1 MRPVIRKAAAITAS
15 ILTLATMAACSQN
28 AGADDATAEKTV
40 TFGVS
45 GPLTG
50 DQAQYGKD
58 WQAGFE
64 LALEELNAEGDTTY
78 AIDFQDSQ
86 GHVNTGAYPC
96 AGINIIALYI

>member
-1 MRPVIRKAAAITAS
+1 MT
-15 ILTLATMAACSQN
+15 ACSQN
-28 AGADDATAEKTV
+28 AGAGGDAADTV

-58 WQAGFE
+58 WEAGFE
-64 LALEELNAEGDTTY
+64 LALEELNAEGDVTY

-86 GHVNTGAYPC
+86 GQAAQAT
-96 AGINIIALYI
+96 NIAQKFVSDDRISAVMGDFSSATSMVASPV

>member
-1 MRPVIRKAAAITAS
+1 MRPAIRKAAAVAAS
-15 ILTLATMAACSQN
+15 ILTLAAMTACSQN
-28 AGADDATAEKTV
+28 AGADGGSAATV

-58 WQAGFE
+58 WQAGFD
-64 LALEELNAEGDTTY
+64 LALEELNADGGTQY

-86 GHVNTGAYPC
+86 GQAAQAT
-96 AGINIIALYI
+96 IAKAWFGF